1 MLNSEQIRAARA
13 LLGWSGRQLAEESGV
28 HLTTVQ
34 RLERGN
40 GLASGTV
47 KILVRIEGA
56 LEDAGVEFTSQN
68 GGLGVYLKT
77 HAEGR

>member
-13 LLGWSGRQLAEESGV
+13 LLGWSARQLAEKSGV
-28 HLTTVQ
+28 QLTTVQ

-47 KILVRIEGA
+47 KTLVFG
-56 LEDAGVEFTSQN
+56 
-68 GGLGVYLKT
+68 T
-77 HAEGR
+77 HLLLNRMID